1 MKIKEGLPRA
11 SVSVKRRKH
20 GEQLQEQYSGY
31 EVRLLRENWDGVLQ
45 VEFESG
51 DGMVTAVPVREIL
64 SGKPGERLILADC
77 KNGVPMYT
85 KEGDVRYRLVAEQ
98 DKTGRRWCRD
108 IVGMEFVEESK

>member
-45 VEFESG
+45 V
-51 DGMVTAVPVREIL
+51 
-64 SGKPGERLILADC
+64 
-77 KNGVPMYT
+77 
-85 KEGDVRYRLVAEQ
+85 
-98 DKTGRRWCRD
+98 
-108 IVGMEFVEESK
+108 